1 MYSNNYCYVYLFL
14 DLTIRAILRI
24 FVMYEK
30 MQSCF
35 DGFCGGGGD
44 VGHGRLRPAGR

>member
-24 FVMYEK
+24 FANYKIIIGKYGKDFFE
-30 MQSCF
+30 SP
-35 DGFCGGGGD
+35 
-44 VGHGRLRPAGR
+44 GHAGLRHP